1 MYAFLAQRLAQSILT
16 IIAVSVV
23 VFLFVQ
29 ASGDPATLL
38 VPEEATAQNIQDLR
52 ERLGLDQPLVVQYFS
67 FVGDMLTGD
76 IQSFRYEQ
84 ELIPLLLSSFRWTLV
99 LAGGAM
105 AIAVALAIPLGIW
118 AAVKRDSIIH
128 VVIRVVTV
136 FGQSMPSFW
145 VAMLLMMFISVKLQL
160 LPVSGLG
167 VKNAIL
173 PMITLAF
180 FQLAVLLRLVRSE
193 MLEVLHQDFVR
204 TARSKGLREPV
215 VVLGHAFKNAS
226 IPVVTMAGLQI
237 SNLVLGAVV
246 VEPIFAW
253 PGLGYVMVNSVFL
266 RDYPVV
272 IVGTVLAAVV
282 VRGVNLVVDILYG
295 ILDPRIRVG

>member
-1 MYAFLAQRLAQSILT
+1 MHSFLTLRLAQSGVTILV
-16 IIAVSVV
+16 VSVV

-38 VPEEATAQNIQDLR
+38 LPEEATAQDIRDLR
-52 ERLGLDQPLVVQYFS
+52 DQLGLDRPLAVQYFS
-67 FVGDMLTGD
+67 FIGGMLTGSVE
-76 IQSFRYEQ
+76 SFRYEQ
-84 ELIPLLLSSFRWTLV
+84 ELIPLILSSFRWTLI

-105 AIAVALAIPLGIW
+105 AVAIALAIPLGILS
-118 AAVKRDSIIH
+118 AVKRDSVID
-128 VVIRVVTV
+128 VTIRVITV

-145 VAMLLMMFISVKLQL
+145 VAMLLMMLISVKLQW
-160 LPVSGLG
+160 LPVSGIG

-173 PMITLAF
+173 PMFTLAF

-193 MLEVLHQDFVR
+193 MLEVLHQDYIR
-204 TARSKGLREPV
+204 TARSKGLQESAVIV
-215 VVLGHAFKNAS
+215 VHAFKNAS
-226 IPVVTMAGLQI
+226 IPVVTMAGLQV

-253 PGLGYVMVNSVFL
+253 PGLGYLMVNSVFL

-272 IVGTVLAAVV
+272 IVGTIMAAVIV
-282 VRGVNLVVDILYG
+282 CIVNPLVDMLYG
-295 ILDPRIRVG
+295 VLDPRIRVG

>member
-1 MYAFLAQRLAQSILT
+1 MHSFLTLRLAQSGVTILM
-16 IIAVSVV
+16 VSVV

-38 VPEEATAQNIQDLR
+38 LPEEATAQDIRDLR
-52 ERLGLDQPLVVQYFS
+52 DQLGLDRPLAVQYFS
-67 FVGDMLTGD
+67 FIGGMLTGHVE
-76 IQSFRYEQ
+76 SFRYEQ
-84 ELIPLLLSSFRWTLV
+84 KLIPLILSSFRWTLI

-105 AIAVALAIPLGIW
+105 AVAIALAIPLGIL
-118 AAVKRDSIIH
+118 AAVKRDSVID
-128 VVIRVVTV
+128 VTIRVITV

-145 VAMLLMMFISVKLQL
+145 VAMLLMMLISVKLQW
-160 LPVSGLG
+160 LPVSGIG

-173 PMITLAF
+173 PMFTLAF

-193 MLEVLHQDFVR
+193 MLEVLHQDYIR
-204 TARSKGLREPV
+204 TARSKGLRESAVIV
-215 VVLGHAFKNAS
+215 VHAFKNAS
-226 IPVVTMAGLQI
+226 IPVVTMAGLQV

-253 PGLGYVMVNSVFL
+253 PGLGYLMVNSVFL

-272 IVGTVLAAVV
+272 IVGTIMAAVIV
-282 VRGVNLVVDILYG
+282 CIVNLLVDMLYG
-295 ILDPRIRVG
+295 VLDPRIRVS